1 MRLYRAGKASRII
14 ISGGNVF
21 SQKGLDSEAAYTAVL
36 LEELGIPK
44 SVITVE
50 GISRNTRENAVETA
64 RLLRSQ
70 GLGPVLLVTN
80 AFHMPRAVAVF
91 RSAGVEVIPSP
102 SSISAQLAQPEIL
115 DWIPTMSG
123 LDTLKSVLHEKMGI
137 LVYRARGWID

>member
-1 MRLYRAGKASRII
+1 
-14 ISGGNVF
+14 
-21 SQKGLDSEAAYTAVL
+21 
-36 LEELGIPK
+36 
-44 SVITVE
+44 
-50 GISRNTRENAVETA
+50 
-64 RLLRSQ
+64 
-70 GLGPVLLVTN
+70 VTN

-123 LDTLKSVLHEKMGI
+123 LGTLKSVLHEKMGI